1 MSDRTY
7 SPSAIESGLLL
18 GLALLI
24 GGCGEG
30 ASPDASEPEPYPF
43 ELPEGF
49 PEPFVP
55 SDQPLTEEKVELGR
69 HLFYDVRL
77 SVNGTMS
84 CASCHRQ
91 ELAFSDGLAT
101 PTGATGQHVFRNSMT
116 LTNVAYYFPYTWENS
131 GLETLEEQAL
141 VPLFADF
148 PLELGFTTV
157 EGEVLDGF
165 RADAVYATLFPR
177 AFPKERDPFT
187 PDRVV
192 SAIAAFERTLI
203 SADSPYDRY
212 NFRGDEL
219 ALSEQ
224 ARRGLELFNS
234 ERFECYHC
242 HGVFN
247 LTSAFRS
254 SDSMPSKDYQNNG
267 LYNLDDEGSYP
278 AESPGL
284 SGVTG
289 KASDNGKFRV
299 PTLRNVTKT
308 APYMHDG
315 SIATLEEVLDHY
327 ARGGRLIES
336 GPNQGDGR
344 KNPRKSPLV
353 RGFVWQDG
361 EKEALLAFF
370 ESLTDESFLTDE
382 RFSDPW
388 SDE

>member
-1 MSDRTY
+1 MSDPTS
-7 SPSAIESGLLL
+7 SPSAIEAALVL
-18 GLALLI
+18 GLTLVVA
-24 GGCGEG
+24 GCGDEP
-30 ASPDASEPEPYPF
+30 SPGSSELAPYPF
-43 ELPEGF
+43 ELPAGF
-49 PEPFVP
+49 PAPFVP
-55 SDQPLTEEKVELGR
+55 ADQPLTREKAELGR

-77 SVNGTMS
+77 SVNGTLS

-91 ELAFSDGLAT
+91 DLAFSDGLAT
-101 PTGATGQHVFRNSMT
+101 PSGATGQHVSRNSMS
-116 LTNVAYYFPYTWENS
+116 LTNVAYYYPYTWENP
-131 GLETLEEQAL
+131 GLTTLEEQAL

-157 EGEVLDGF
+157 EGEILEAFQSDP
-165 RADAVYATLFPR
+165 VYAELFPK
-177 AFPKERDPFT
+177 AFPEERDPFT

-203 SADSPYDRY
+203 SGDSPYDRY
-212 NFRGDEL
+212 NFGGDES

-242 HGVFN
+242 HGGLN
-247 LTSAFRS
+247 LTSAFRAN
-254 SDSMPSKDYQNNG
+254 DSMLSQDYQNNG
-267 LYNLDDEGSYP
+267 LYNLDEEGSYP

-284 SGVTG
+284 SGMTG

-299 PTLRNVTKT
+299 PTLRNVEKT

-327 ARGGRLIES
+327 ARGGRLVES
-336 GPNQGDGR
+336 GANQGDGR
-344 KNPRKSPLV
+344 ENPRKSPLV
-353 RGFVWQDG
+353 RGFVFREG

-370 ESLTDESFLTDE
+370 ESLTDQTFLADE

-388 SDE
+388 SRQ